1 MVNLS
6 ERGQF
11 LSNDRKV
18 FSCFIFF
25 FFLIEETLDTL
36 IDQVLHENDLSETN
50 SFSESS
56 LERELTNNSM
66 LIPSSNP
73 GKRKRR
79 STKRT
84 TNNPKFIPAIRI
96 FRRDIR
102 RKYAEMLTNVLNSYD
117 LDLHRR
123 FLQEFGNPDLIQ
135 VFRSY
140 PPDLLE
146 KLSRKPHNVGI
157 DSLIEGISRQY
168 LAIPDIVFQ
177 LSDVKVCQRLNTPGS
192 KIVASSMV
200 RGTMLYS
207 IVRTQKYTIQD
218 NNYQQVPSEK
228 EDNSMFATGSSKH
241 DDHVLLELL
250 EKQID
255 YCMEGI
261 VTISLD
267 DQHRFVS
274 ICIEAEKVDQYQ
286 REIQLIQYQ

>member
-6 ERGQF
+6 ER
-11 LSNDRKV
+11 
-18 FSCFIFF
+18 
-25 FFLIEETLDTL
+25 EETLDTL

-228 EDNSMFATGSSKH
+228 EDNSMFATGSLKH

>member
-1 MVNLS
+1 MIVDLLES
-6 ERGQF
+6 
-11 LSNDRKV
+11 
-18 FSCFIFF
+18 
-25 FFLIEETLDTL
+25 EETFETFDTWV
-36 IDQVLHENDLSETN
+36 DQMLGENKLSETTTILEP
-50 SFSESS
+50 SFDFPN
-56 LERELTNNSM
+56 LANNSI
-66 LIPSSNP
+66 LIPCTKPAKKKKKRSS
-73 GKRKRR
+73 
-79 STKRT
+79 THRT
-84 TNNPKFIPAIRI
+84 DNPKYIPAIRI
-96 FRRDIR
+96 LRRDIR

-228 EDNSMFATGSSKH
+228 EDNSMFATGSLKH